1 MGKHAKLL
9 PFKISHDLKLKVVL
23 KHFLT
28 TWIIKMNKYFSEN
41 IQSNENTYSLLTPSQ
56 AMRDKFLY
64 SDIIKNQE

>member
-41 IQSNENTYSLLTPSQ
+41 I
-56 AMRDKFLY
+56 
-64 SDIIKNQE
+64 